1 MKFERRLLLLKL
13 VQRSTKHKVLSLF
26 CFSWRTW
33 VSLRLGGKLLYW
45 MPRLL
50 PQSAIGNRQSAIV
63 QGILAPARTTGDAM
77 PLLLILLIFFNSAQ
91 QPAARARSIQRTS
104 LTGVY
109 RIDIPASDKL
119 YSVVAGAS
127 SKVPFSEQQRFFI
140 DLAVRLTPPDL
151 LAIEQRGTRISLG
164 SSRAPRMEFVAD
176 GIAHNTRA
184 RDGHLV
190 RARFAV
196 ENSGGSQRL
205 VFTSTGRTEDNF
217 SVVFEP
223 LDNGKRL
230 RVVRRISAEALDQP
244 LVIRTV
250 YNKISD
256 VASWELYGETQLATS
271 ATNSSATSPTLSAS
285 ATVSPSIS
293 RVPSARRPTSESA
306 AGLGVNTSTAHVLR
320 NALNEWID
328 ATNNRDIEKQMSFY
342 LPRLKAY
349 YLTRNTSRDFVRE
362 EKARVFTRA
371 SVIDIRAE
379 EPEIIFQ
386 DGGRIAI
393 MRYRKKY
400 RIENGRQS
408 RRGEVIQEL
417 RWQQS
422 ADGWRI
428 FSERDIRVL

>member
-1 MKFERRLLLLKL
+1 
-13 VQRSTKHKVLSLF
+13 
-26 CFSWRTW
+26 
-33 VSLRLGGKLLYW
+33 
-45 MPRLL
+45 
-50 PQSAIGNRQSAIV
+50 
-63 QGILAPARTTGDAM
+63 M
-77 PLLLILLIFFNSAQ
+77 PLLLILLIFFNTAQ
-91 QPAARARSIQRTS
+91 QPAARTRSIQRSS

-151 LAIEQRGTRISLG
+151 LAIQQRGQQISLG

-176 GIAHNTRA
+176 GVAHNTRT
-184 RDGHLV
+184 RDGHIV

-196 ENSGGSQRL
+196 ENSGASQRL

-217 SVVFEP
+217 SVVIES

-244 LVIRTV
+244 VVIRTF

-256 VASWELYGETQLATS
+256 VASWELYGETHVATS
-271 ATNSSATSPTLSAS
+271 TANSSASSSQSSPDVSAS
-285 ATVSPSIS
+285 VSVSPSII
-293 RVPSARRPTSESA
+293 RTPSAVGTRVRA
-306 AGLGVNTSTAHVLR
+306 AGSSAVETATADVLR
-320 NALNEWID
+320 QSLNEWID
-328 ATNNRDIEKQMSFY
+328 ATNNRNIEKQMSFY

-362 EKARVFTRA
+362 EKARVFERA

-386 DGGRIAI
+386 DGGRTAI

-417 RWQQS
+417 RWQR
-422 ADGWRI
+422 AGEEWRI

>member
-1 MKFERRLLLLKL
+1 
-13 VQRSTKHKVLSLF
+13 
-26 CFSWRTW
+26 
-33 VSLRLGGKLLYW
+33 
-45 MPRLL
+45 
-50 PQSAIGNRQSAIV
+50 
-63 QGILAPARTTGDAM
+63 M
-77 PLLLILLIFFNSAQ
+77 PLLLILLIFFSSAQ
-91 QPAARARSIQRTS
+91 QPAARARSIQRS
-104 LTGVY
+104 PLTGVY
-109 RIDIPASDKL
+109 RIDITASDEL

-151 LAIEQRGTRISLG
+151 LAIEQRGQRVSLG
-164 SSRAPRMEFVAD
+164 SSRAPRMDFVAD
-176 GIAHNTRA
+176 GVAHNTRA

-190 RARFAV
+190 RARFAI

-217 SVVFEP
+217 SVVIES

-244 LVIRTV
+244 LVIRTF

-256 VASWELYGETQLATS
+256 VASWNLYGETQLAS
-271 ATNSSATSPTLSAS
+271 AANSSASSPTVSAS

-293 RVPSARRPTSESA
+293 RAPSAKRPTPDSA
-306 AGLGVNTSTAHVLR
+306 AGSSGISASTADVLR
-320 NALNEWID
+320 LALNEWIG

-362 EKARVFTRA
+362 EKARVFARA

-386 DGGRIAI
+386 EGGRVAI

-417 RWQQS
+417 RWQR
-422 ADGWRI
+422 AGEDWRI